1 MDKHLVSEF
10 ELAAPL
16 CAVRLQEGR
25 RDRSLTSAFTQR
37 NTAIVN
43 QCPSYRFTAIYR
55 PLRRRYFAKKHLHP
69 SVSGRHTIMG
79 HMMLTLTVVRAEPV
93 ELERELLD
101 LEQLRWR
108 VVESLSSRLQGPRQ
122 RHILRVKLS
131 ELNRSI
137 ASIRRTLSEA
147 A

>member
-1 MDKHLVSEF
+1 
-10 ELAAPL
+10 
-16 CAVRLQEGR
+16 
-25 RDRSLTSAFTQR
+25 
-37 NTAIVN
+37 
-43 QCPSYRFTAIYR
+43 
-55 PLRRRYFAKKHLHP
+55 
-69 SVSGRHTIMG
+69 
-79 HMMLTLTVVRAEPV
+79 MLTLTVVRAEPV

-137 ASIRRTLSEA
+137 ASIRQTLSEA

>member
-1 MDKHLVSEF
+1 
-10 ELAAPL
+10 
-16 CAVRLQEGR
+16 
-25 RDRSLTSAFTQR
+25 
-37 NTAIVN
+37 
-43 QCPSYRFTAIYR
+43 
-55 PLRRRYFAKKHLHP
+55 
-69 SVSGRHTIMG
+69 
-79 HMMLTLTVVRAEPV
+79 MLTLTVVRAEPV

-137 ASIRRTLSEA
+137 ASIRQTLSDA

>member
-1 MDKHLVSEF
+1 
-10 ELAAPL
+10 
-16 CAVRLQEGR
+16 
-25 RDRSLTSAFTQR
+25 
-37 NTAIVN
+37 
-43 QCPSYRFTAIYR
+43 
-55 PLRRRYFAKKHLHP
+55 
-69 SVSGRHTIMG
+69 
-79 HMMLTLTVVRAEPV
+79 MLTLTVVRAEPV

-137 ASIRRTLSEA
+137 ASIRQTLSRATTKIGTPAEPGGDRASA
-147 A
+147 ALRRATS

>member
-1 MDKHLVSEF
+1 ML
-10 ELAAPL
+10 P
-16 CAVRLQEGR
+16 
-25 RDRSLTSAFTQR
+25 
-37 NTAIVN
+37 
-43 QCPSYRFTAIYR
+43 
-55 PLRRRYFAKKHLHP
+55 
-69 SVSGRHTIMG
+69 
-79 HMMLTLTVVRAEPV
+79 LTLAHTEPV

-122 RHILRVKLS
+122 RQILRLKLS

-137 ASIRRTLSEA
+137 ASIRQTLSEA

>member
-1 MDKHLVSEF
+1 
-10 ELAAPL
+10 
-16 CAVRLQEGR
+16 
-25 RDRSLTSAFTQR
+25 
-37 NTAIVN
+37 
-43 QCPSYRFTAIYR
+43 
-55 PLRRRYFAKKHLHP
+55 
-69 SVSGRHTIMG
+69 MG
-79 HMMLTLTVVRAEPV
+79 HIMLPLTLAHTEPV

-122 RHILRVKLS
+122 RQILRLNLS

-137 ASIRRTLSEA
+137 ASIRQTLAEA

>member
-1 MDKHLVSEF
+1 ML
-10 ELAAPL
+10 
-16 CAVRLQEGR
+16 RLTG
-25 RDRSLTSAFTQR
+25 
-37 NTAIVN
+37 
-43 QCPSYRFTAIYR
+43 
-55 PLRRRYFAKKHLHP
+55 
-69 SVSGRHTIMG
+69 
-79 HMMLTLTVVRAEPV
+79 VRAAPV

-101 LEQLRWR
+101 LEELRWR

-137 ASIRRTLSEA
+137 ASIRQTLSEA